1 MTEPSDPD
9 IEGAIRVLRRDILE
23 GGRNV
28 DWEAIRARIKHLL
41 IARRPSPDERIALV
55 ELYDQLVSRVERLRA
70 LNADSL
76 RRVCNQRAADTVAFA
91 LAEAREHGGPSFGVI
106 IDRELAAGRL
116 RVDRYFINFV
126 TQILDAVDPG
136 AHGPPG
142 FGEEAAPFSFPPEL
156 SRPPASPPSPP
167 WP

>member
-9 IEGAIRVLRRDILE
+9 IEVAIRVLRRDILE

-28 DWEAIRARIKHLL
+28 DWEAIRARIRRLL
-41 IARRPSPDERIALV
+41 IARRPSPDERITLL
-55 ELYDQLVSRVERLRA
+55 ELYGQLVSRVERLRA

-76 RRVCNQRAADTVAFA
+76 RRVCNQRAADTVGFA
-91 LAEAREHGGPSFGVI
+91 LAEAREHGGLPFGVI

-126 TQILDAVDPG
+126 SQILDAVDPG
-136 AHGPPG
+136 GHGAPG
-142 FGEEAAPFSFPPEL
+142 FDEEAAPFSFPPEL
-156 SRPPASPPSPP
+156 SRPPASSSFPPGP
-167 WP
+167 

>member
-41 IARRPSPDERIALV
+41 IARLPSPDQRIALLEV
-55 ELYDQLVSRVERLRA
+55 YDQLVNRVERLRA
-70 LNADSL
+70 LNVDSL
-76 RRVCNQRAADTVAFA
+76 RRVSNQRAADTIAFV
-91 LAEAREHGGPSFGVI
+91 LAEAREHESPPFKVI

-126 TQILDAVDPG
+126 SQILDVIDPG
-136 AHGPPG
+136 AHGPDG

-156 SRPPASPPSPP
+156 SRPLASPPSQPSP
-167 WP
+167 

>member
-9 IEGAIRVLRRDILE
+9 IEGAMRVLRRDILE

-41 IARRPSPDERIALV
+41 IARRPSPDQRIALLEV
-55 ELYDQLVSRVERLRA
+55 YDQLVNRVERLRA
-70 LNADSL
+70 LNADLL
-76 RRVCNQRAADTVAFA
+76 RRVRNQRAADTVAFA
-91 LAEAREHGGPSFGVI
+91 LAEAREHGSQPFGVV

-126 TQILDAVDPG
+126 NHILDAVDPG

-142 FGEEAAPFSFPPEL
+142 VAEDAATFSFPPGF

-167 WP
+167 SP